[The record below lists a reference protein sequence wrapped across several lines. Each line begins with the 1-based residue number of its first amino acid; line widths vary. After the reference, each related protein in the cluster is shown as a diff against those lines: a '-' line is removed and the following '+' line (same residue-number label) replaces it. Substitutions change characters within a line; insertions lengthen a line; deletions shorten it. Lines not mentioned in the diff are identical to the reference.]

1 MNEQNSIPAT
11 PLQPA
16 IPNCPPC
23 PPRPHPHPLGRMYD
37 DLGVYPLPGK
47 QGCKGDKGD
56 TGDVI
61 GGYKVDLKGELDRI
75 SDLEKIA
82 EPMNGDMYY
91 IHEDGFYRFWQ
102 NGNWVMAIISNLPG
116 KNGTGLEA
124 FAGGNA
130 GDVLVKKSDADY
142 DVQWTPY
149 KDLWKLQKPNE

>member
-1 MNEQNSIPAT
+1 MDEIPST
-11 PLQPA
+11 PLYPA
-16 IPNCPPC
+16 
-23 PPRPHPHPLGRMYD
+23 RPTRPHHHHPHPLGRMYD
-37 DLGVYPLPGK
+37 DLGVYPLVGK
-47 QGCKGDKGD
+47 QGPKGDKGD

-61 GGYKVDLKGELDRI
+61 GGYKVTLKGELDRI
-75 SDLEKIA
+75 SDLDDIA
-82 EPMNGDMYY
+82 EPVNGDMYF

-142 DVQWTPY
+142 YVEWTPY
-149 KDLWKLQKPNE
+149 KDLWKLQKPEHNE